1 MWVWG
6 ASALPLGPSF
16 SLSLSILCHAYGCS
30 VVCMSG
36 HYSHAVV
43 PEARRGLCLLSYI
56 LVPLA
61 ASVFHKTDP
70 TPNPREG
77 TSSLGSNCKV
87 IESKTRKCK
96 VRYGGSSTWEPRRR
110 NATSTMQ
117 SKKLGLQHDTLSP
130 KEKELE
136 RQRRLPQQLRA
147 LVAPVED
154 PVQFPAPVWWFL
166 ATHNP
171 VPVAYTP
178 GTHTVQILACR

>member
-1 MWVWG
+1 
-6 ASALPLGPSF
+6 
-16 SLSLSILCHAYGCS
+16 
-30 VVCMSG
+30 
-36 HYSHAVV
+36 
-43 PEARRGLCLLSYI
+43 
-56 LVPLA
+56 
-61 ASVFHKTDP
+61 
-70 TPNPREG
+70 
-77 TSSLGSNCKV
+77 
-87 IESKTRKCK
+87 
-96 VRYGGSSTWEPRRR
+96 
-110 NATSTMQ
+110 MQ

-178 GTHTVQILACR
+178 GTHTVPIGWGRQTLVHIKNLKQGEKN